1 MSSSRRKKMTRE
13 EAMTELEKLRKEI
26 EYHNYL
32 YYVKDAP
39 IISDAEYDRLFRR
52 LLEIE
57 AQFPD
62 LVTPDSPSQ
71 RVGAPPAEEFK
82 QVKHKVPML
91 SLQNAMD
98 EGEIR
103 EFDARLKRFLGRS
116 VVFDYVVEPKFDGL
130 SAELIYENGVLVA
143 GATRGDGF
151 VGEDVTANLKTVRSI
166 PLRLREGRNEATGEV
181 VAVPPLIE
189 VRGEVIMPIEKF
201 EALNKEREAKG
212 EPPFA
217 NPRNAAAGSVRQL
230 DPAITAS
237 RPLDFYAYSIG
248 VVEGLEIRSQWQ
260 LLGTLM
266 ALGFKVSSLVKK
278 VHGIEEAVAE
288 YRKMMAL
295 RDTLPFEIDGMVLKV
310 DDFAL
315 QRELGEVS
323 RSPRWAL
330 ACKFPP
336 RREVTKVEKVIVQ
349 VGRTGILTPVAV
361 LTPVKVGG
369 VTVKR
374 ATLHNEDEV
383 ARKDVRE
390 GDYVLVQRAGDV
402 IPEVVEVLKDRRKG
416 DEKPF
421 VMPDKC
427 PVCGGVVV
435 REEGEVARRCIQ
447 ANCPAQLKERIIH
460 FASKRAMD
468 IEHLGEKMADQLVD
482 RGLVRDVA
490 DIYSL
495 TFEQVVGLERMA
507 KKSAENLLNAIERSK
522 SRPLSRVIFALG
534 IRHVG
539 EALARSLATHFGSMD
554 ALMNASEEELL
565 KVEDIGPI
573 VAKSISDFFR
583 QEANR
588 RVVERLKEAGVSMT
602 EKKEERSVAEEFA
615 GKTFVFTGALR
626 AMTRDKAQ
634 EIVVSFGGK
643 AGSSVSRKTDYV
655 VAGEEAGSK
664 LAKARELGVKVISE
678 DEFLAMI
685 ERAKAR

>member
-1 MSSSRRKKMTRE
+1 MTRE
-13 EAMTELEKLRKEI
+13 EAIVELEKLRKEI

-32 YYVKDAP
+32 YYVKDSP

-62 LVTPDSPSQ
+62 LVTADSPSQ

-98 EGEIR
+98 EQEMR
-103 EFDARLKRFLGRS
+103 EFDARLQRFLGRS
-116 VVFDYVVEPKFDGL
+116 MVFDYVVEPKFDGL

-166 PLRLREGRNEATGEV
+166 PLRLREGLNEETGDQV
-181 VAVPPLIE
+181 PIPPLIE

-230 DPAITAS
+230 DPSITAS
-237 RPLDFYAYSIG
+237 RPLDFYAYG
-248 VVEGLEIRSQWQ
+248 VGLVEGIEIRSQWQ
-260 LLGTLM
+260 LLGVLR
-266 ALGFKVSSLVKK
+266 ALGFKVSSLAKK
-278 VHGIEEAVAE
+278 VHGIDEAVSE
-288 YRKMMAL
+288 YKRMMGL
-295 RDTLPFEIDGMVLKV
+295 RDTLSFEIDGMVLKV

-315 QRELGEVS
+315 QKELGEVS

-336 RREVTKVEKVIVQ
+336 RREVTKVERIIVQ

-390 GDYVLVQRAGDV
+390 GDYVYVQRAGDV

-421 VMPDKC
+421 VMPDRC
-427 PVCGGVVV
+427 PACGGVVV
-435 REEGEVARRCIQ
+435 REEGEVARRCIR
-447 ANCPAQLKERIIH
+447 ADCPAQIKERIIH

-507 KKSAENLLNAIERSK
+507 KKSAENLLNAIQKSK
-522 SRPLSRVIFALG
+522 SRPLSAVIFALG

-539 EALARSLATHFGSMD
+539 ETLARSLASHFGSMD
-554 ALMNASEEELL
+554 ALMNATEEELL
-565 KVEDIGPI
+565 QVEDIGPI
-573 VAKSISDFFR
+573 VAKSIADFFR
-583 QEANR
+583 QEPNR
-588 RVVERLKEAGVSMT
+588 RIVQRLKDAGVTMT
-602 EKKEERSVAEEFA
+602 EKRDEKARAVEFV
-615 GKTFVFTGALR
+615 GKTFVFTGALKS
-626 AMTRDKAQ
+626 MTRDKAQ
-634 EIVVSFGGK
+634 DLVISLGGK
-643 AGSSVSRKTDYV
+643 TGSSVSRKTDYV

-678 DEFLAMI
+678 EEFLAML
-685 ERAKAR
+685 ERAKVR

>member
-1 MSSSRRKKMTRE
+1 MTRE
-13 EAMTELEKLRKEI
+13 EAITELEKLRKEI

>member
-1 MSSSRRKKMTRE
+1 MSKE
-13 EAMTELEKLRKEI
+13 EAIVELEKIRKEI

-39 IISDAEYDRLFRR
+39 VISDAEYDRLFRK

-62 LVTPDSPSQ
+62 LVTPASPSQ

-98 EGEIR
+98 EQEIR
-103 EFDARLKRFLGRS
+103 EFDARIQRFLGRS
-116 VVFDYVVEPKFDGL
+116 IVFDYVVEPKFDGL
-130 SAELIYENGVLVA
+130 SAELIYENGVLIA

-166 PLRLREGRNEATGEV
+166 PLRFREGRNEETGEA
-181 VAVPPLIE
+181 VAIPPLIE

-201 EALNKEREAKG
+201 EALNKEREARG
-212 EPPFA
+212 EPVFA

-230 DPAITAS
+230 DSSITAS
-237 RPLDFYAYSIG
+237 RPLDFYAYSVG
-248 VVEGLEIRSQWQ
+248 VVEGFEIRSQWQ
-260 LLGTLM
+260 LLEYLK
-266 ALGFKVSSLVKK
+266 ALGFKVSSLARR
-278 VHGIEEAVAE
+278 VHGIEEVVLE
-288 YRKMMAL
+288 YRKMMDV

-310 DDFAL
+310 DDFTL

-336 RREVTKVEKVIVQ
+336 RREVTKVDRIIVQ

-390 GDYVLVQRAGDV
+390 GDFVLVQRAGDV
-402 IPEVVEVLKDRRKG
+402 IPEVVGVLKERRKG
-416 DEKPF
+416 VEKPF
-421 VMPDKC
+421 VMPDRC

-507 KKSAENLLNAIERSK
+507 KKSAENLLNAIEKSK
-522 SRPLSRVIFALG
+522 SRPLSAVIFALG

-539 EALARSLATHFGSMD
+539 EALGRSLAMHFGSMD
-554 ALMNASEEELL
+554 ALMNASEEALL
-565 KVEDIGPI
+565 EVEDIGPI
-573 VAKSISDFFR
+573 VAKSIADFFR

-588 RVVERLKEAGVSMT
+588 RVVERLKEAGVTMT
-602 EKKEERSVAEEFA
+602 ERREEKAAADEFA
-615 GKTFVFTGALR
+615 GKTFVFTGALKS
-626 AMTRDKAQ
+626 MTRDKAQ
-634 EIVVSFGGK
+634 ELVVSLGGK

-678 DEFLAMI
+678 DDFLAMVK
-685 ERAKAR
+685 RAKAR

>member
-1 MSSSRRKKMTRE
+1 
-13 EAMTELEKLRKEI
+13 
-26 EYHNYL
+26 
-32 YYVKDAP
+32 
-39 IISDAEYDRLFRR
+39 
-52 LLEIE
+52 
-57 AQFPD
+57 
-62 LVTPDSPSQ
+62 
-71 RVGAPPAEEFK
+71 
-82 QVKHKVPML
+82 
-91 SLQNAMD
+91 
-98 EGEIR
+98 
-103 EFDARLKRFLGRS
+103 
-116 VVFDYVVEPKFDGL
+116 
-130 SAELIYENGVLVA
+130 
-143 GATRGDGF
+143 
-151 VGEDVTANLKTVRSI
+151 
-166 PLRLREGRNEATGEV
+166 
-181 VAVPPLIE
+181 
-189 VRGEVIMPIEKF
+189 
-201 EALNKEREAKG
+201 
-212 EPPFA
+212 
-217 NPRNAAAGSVRQL
+217 
-230 DPAITAS
+230 
-237 RPLDFYAYSIG
+237 
-248 VVEGLEIRSQWQ
+248 
-260 LLGTLM
+260 
-266 ALGFKVSSLVKK
+266 
-278 VHGIEEAVAE
+278 
-288 YRKMMAL
+288 
-295 RDTLPFEIDGMVLKV
+295 
-310 DDFAL
+310 
-315 QRELGEVS
+315 
-323 RSPRWAL
+323 
-330 ACKFPP
+330 
-336 RREVTKVEKVIVQ
+336 
-349 VGRTGILTPVAV
+349 
-361 LTPVKVGG
+361 
-369 VTVKR
+369 
-374 ATLHNEDEV
+374 
-383 ARKDVRE
+383 
-390 GDYVLVQRAGDV
+390 VQRAGDV

-539 EALARSLATHFGSMD
+539 EALARSLAMHFGSMD

-565 KVEDIGPI
+565 QVEDIGPI

-588 RVVERLKEAGVSMT
+588 RVVERLKEAGVTMT

>member
-1 MSSSRRKKMTRE
+1 MTRE
-13 EAMTELEKLRKEI
+13 EAITELEKLRKEI

-539 EALARSLATHFGSMD
+539 EALARSLAMHFGSMD

>member
-1 MSSSRRKKMTRE
+1 MTRE

-166 PLRLREGRNEATGEV
+166 PLRLREGRNEETGEV

-237 RPLDFYAYSIG
+237 RPLDFYAYGIG
-248 VVEGLEIRSQWQ
+248 VVEGLEVRSQWQ
-260 LLGTLM
+260 LLGTLK

-336 RREVTKVEKVIVQ
+336 RREVTKVEKIIVQ

-539 EALARSLATHFGSMD
+539 EALARSLAMHFGSMD

-565 KVEDIGPI
+565 QVEDIGPI

-588 RVVERLKEAGVSMT
+588 RVVERLKEAGVTMT

>member
-13 EAMTELEKLRKEI
+13 EAITELEKLRKEI

-166 PLRLREGRNEATGEV
+166 PLRLREGRNEETGEV

-237 RPLDFYAYSIG
+237 RPLDFYGYSIG

-260 LLGTLM
+260 LLGTLK

-336 RREVTKVEKVIVQ
+336 RREVTKVEKIIVQ

-482 RGLVRDVA
+482 HGLVRDVA

-539 EALARSLATHFGSMD
+539 EALARSLAMHFGSMD

-565 KVEDIGPI
+565 QVEDIGPI

-588 RVVERLKEAGVSMT
+588 RVVERLKEAGVTMT

>member
-1 MSSSRRKKMTRE
+1 MTRE

-103 EFDARLKRFLGRS
+103 EFDARLRRFLGRS

-166 PLRLREGRNEATGEV
+166 PLRLREGRNEDTGEV

-237 RPLDFYAYSIG
+237 RPLDFYAYGIG
-248 VVEGLEIRSQWQ
+248 VVEGLEVRSQWQ
-260 LLGTLM
+260 LLGTLK
-266 ALGFKVSSLVKK
+266 ALGFKVSNLVKK
-278 VHGIEEAVAE
+278 VRGIEEAVAE

-336 RREVTKVEKVIVQ
+336 RREVTKVEKIIVQ

-539 EALARSLATHFGSMD
+539 EALARSLAMHFGSMD

-565 KVEDIGPI
+565 QVEDIGPI

-588 RVVERLKEAGVSMT
+588 RVVERLKEALVTMT